1 MTTTVAKYTA
11 RSASDK
17 TDDWPFWFVQNQYG
31 LNVTA
36 ELVRKHIDPNQQG
49 ATLTTRA
56 FAQHIAQIANAVRLN
71 PPQEPKP

>member
-1 MTTTVAKYTA
+1 MTARYYA

-17 TDDWPFWFVQNQYG
+17 TDDWPIWFVADRQYGG

-36 ELVRKHIDPNQQG
+36 DLIRSIVDPTHDG

-56 FAQHIAQIANAVRLN
+56 LAFAIADMANQQVT
-71 PPQEPKP
+71 P